1 MLLPLSADDRS
12 SPPPVEQSLG
22 EAPISKDREDFLLK
36 EIIKGEKII
45 LSSVG
50 LTDTDELASI
60 SWNIWLWTLSWDLGH
75 HLCHVSHLYHNDSN

>member
-1 MLLPLSADDRS
+1 M
-12 SPPPVEQSLG
+12 EQSLG

-50 LTDTDELASI
+50 LTDTDELASV
-60 SWNIWLWTLSWDLGH
+60 SWNIWSWPLSWDLGH
-75 HLCHVSHLYHNDSN
+75 HLCHVSHLHYNDSN